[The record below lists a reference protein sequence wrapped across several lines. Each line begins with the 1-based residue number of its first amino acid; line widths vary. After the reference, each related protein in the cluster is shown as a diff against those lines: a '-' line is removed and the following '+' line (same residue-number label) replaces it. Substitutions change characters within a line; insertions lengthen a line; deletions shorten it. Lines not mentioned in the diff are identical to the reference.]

1 MLARLHWKNGDR
13 TGSLTANGYLN
24 DDNNDDDDD
33 HANVTLRL
41 ESLTDCCDLL
51 PLSFGFCCWSN
62 FATKCVSDNC
72 LLFIIHPFNHA
83 VKLICSDLS
92 EPAKTVSS

>member
-24 DDNNDDDDD
+24 DDNNNDDDDD

-62 FATKCVSDNC
+62 FATKCQTIACYS
-72 LLFIIHPFNHA
+72 LFIPSIKPLN
-83 VKLICSDLS
+83 
-92 EPAKTVSS
+92 